1 MARCSFRLN
10 RAAVLTL
17 VCAVLLCAFA
27 GCASARRA
35 GPAAVQGSAEG
46 SAKSPPASA
55 GGTVPPPAADAG
67 AGQTA
72 NGGGSQGA
80 GDSAVTGEPAG
91 AETAG
96 GDGTPAA
103 PPINRPPEMG
113 AGSVFGSVGMAPPA
127 GDRPG
132 ADRPESATGGGAT
145 TSGTAAPAPSDPG
158 RGAAAGGLLL
168 RLSASPAVPRVG
180 DRVTVEVRA
189 STLARVVDAPLH
201 LDYDA
206 TRLRY
211 VAGEEGDFLKRDG
224 TGTVFLINGLS
235 LPGVVTIGLGRLDR
249 AHGLSGSGTHCRV
262 RFEVIAPGASRVAVG
277 QAMAWADDGSM
288 LEVETGAVEVS
299 VPEP

>member
-1 MARCSFRLN
+1 MTRCSFRLN
-10 RAAVLTL
+10 STVLAL
-17 VCAVLLCAFA
+17 VCAALLSATL
-27 GCASARRA
+27 GCASARQA
-35 GPAAVQGSAEG
+35 SPAAVPESAEG
-46 SAKSPPASA
+46 RAKPAPASA
-55 GGTVPPPAADAG
+55 GGTVPPPATDAG
-67 AGQTA
+67 AGQSA
-72 NGGGSQGA
+72 SGGGSQGA
-80 GDSAVTGEPAG
+80 GEPADAG
-91 AETAG
+91 TAA

-103 PPINRPPEMG
+103 PPIDRPPAAG
-113 AGSVFGSVGMAPPA
+113 AGSVFGSVGVAPPA
-127 GDRPG
+127 NDRPG
-132 ADRPESATGGGAT
+132 ADRPESATGGGTA

-158 RGAAAGGLLL
+158 RGAAAGVLLL

-211 VAGEEGDFLKRDG
+211 EAGEEGDFLKRDG

-235 LPGVVTIGLGRLDR
+235 LPGVVTVGLGRLDR

-262 RFEVIAPGASRVAVG
+262 RFEVIAPGASRIAVG

-288 LEVETGAVEVS
+288 LRVETDAVEIS